1 MIYDIC
7 YIVLQKSLYH
17 NLHIWQQKE
26 EASSGFSPLQCAALF
41 TFFYF
46 FARALIRKRKL
57 ENCKDF
63 LSKDSVTRLVIYDI
77 CYCITEMPLPQLIWQ
92 QKEEASSGFSPLLCP
107 ILLCRNKQLWRQ
119 WWTITL
125 RQSQAASHYPI
136 QANLDLRT
144 LDLTFEIR
152 ETTFGFRES
161 FPRNLLG
168 CFTEKTNGHFCRF
181 WHEFFL
187 IKCSNVAE
195 KKYSMGNLTIKW
207 NTNEIL
213 FLFTKT
219 IKKI

>member
-1 MIYDIC
+1 
-7 YIVLQKSLYH
+7 
-17 NLHIWQQKE
+17 
-26 EASSGFSPLQCAALF
+26 
-41 TFFYF
+41 
-46 FARALIRKRKL
+46 
-57 ENCKDF
+57 
-63 LSKDSVTRLVIYDI
+63 
-77 CYCITEMPLPQLIWQ
+77 MPLPQLIWQ

-168 CFTEKTNGHFCRF
+168 CFTERNKWSEEIVIFVDFGMK
-181 WHEFFL
+181 FFL

-195 KKYSMGNLTIKW
+195 KNIQLPLWISSNWLL
-207 NTNEIL
+207 NEIQMKYCFSL
-213 FLFTKT
+213 SRL
-219 IKKI
+219 

>member
-1 MIYDIC
+1 MLWY
-7 YIVLQKSLYH
+7 LLYC
-17 NLHIWQQKE
+17 ITEK
-26 EASSGFSPLQCAALF
+26 PLSTTNYLTTEGGSVKRIFATALF
-41 TFFYF
+41 TFFLF

-152 ETTFGFRES
+152 ELTFGFRES

-168 CFTEKTNGHFCRF
+168 CFTERNKWSEEMVIFVDFGMN
-181 WHEFFL
+181 FF
-187 IKCSNVAE
+187 
-195 KKYSMGNLTIKW
+195 
-207 NTNEIL
+207 
-213 FLFTKT
+213 
-219 IKKI
+219 

>member
-1 MIYDIC
+1 MYYVCCISEMPCVKLIFVNC
-7 YIVLQKSLYH
+7 LFCARVRVIKGNGKIANKIVKIFCQNTVFPECDLWCLLYCITEMP
-17 NLHIWQQKE
+17 LPQLIWQQKRQ
-26 EASSGFSPLQCAALF
+26 ADFRQSFVYI
-41 TFFYF
+41 FYF
-46 FARALIRKRKL
+46 FARALIRKRKR
-57 ENCKDF
+57 ENYKDF

-152 ETTFGFRES
+152 ETTFGF
-161 FPRNLLG
+161 
-168 CFTEKTNGHFCRF
+168 
-181 WHEFFL
+181 
-187 IKCSNVAE
+187 
-195 KKYSMGNLTIKW
+195 
-207 NTNEIL
+207 
-213 FLFTKT
+213 
-219 IKKI
+219 

>member
-1 MIYDIC
+1 MIFVILYYRKASKYHKLSDNRRRKRQADFRHC
-7 YIVLQKSLYH
+7 FVYIFL
-17 NLHIWQQKE
+17 
-26 EASSGFSPLQCAALF
+26 
-41 TFFYF
+41 F

-152 ETTFGFRES
+152 ELTFGFRES

-168 CFTEKTNGHFCRF
+168 CFTERNKWSEEMVIFVDFGMN
-181 WHEFFL
+181 FF
-187 IKCSNVAE
+187 
-195 KKYSMGNLTIKW
+195 
-207 NTNEIL
+207 
-213 FLFTKT
+213 
-219 IKKI
+219 